1 MTSPLYPPMFCV
13 VKSPVV
19 TGGPR
24 SPLPRPWRSW
34 SVTSPSWSVTSP
46 RTAAGGTAALGG
58 AEVGG
63 CAEAEGG
70 PWLGDPWGYHDFNYM
85 TMVI

>member
-1 MTSPLYPPMFCV
+1 VVPGLPCRDHGGAGASLRPGRPLD
-13 VKSPVV
+13 
-19 TGGPR
+19 
-24 SPLPRPWRSW
+24 
-34 SVTSPSWSVTSP
+34 
-46 RTAAGGTAALGG
+46 AGRGAGTAALGG